1 MVESGTGGETVKLLL
16 LALLLAT
23 SPDKDAG
30 VDSVQVAPVDF
41 HTPASPGL
49 QYSFGEY
56 LLRDAAPAGGYLA
69 VSLDPRGPQCVTPTN
84 RFNAMLNGAGAA
96 TSMAMF
102 LGAVGTTL
110 GWFSED
116 TSWAITGAMAAVGA
130 IYAGT
135 HFQPQRTL
143 QFDWTRDSVIPV
155 SASSSSH

>member
-1 MVESGTGGETVKLLL
+1 MKLLL
-16 LALLLAT
+16 FAILLAT
-23 SPDKDAG
+23 APGKSADT
-30 VDSVQVAPVDF
+30 DSVQVAPVDF

-49 QYSFGEY
+49 QTTLGDY
-56 LLRDAAPAGGYLA
+56 LLRSGGPTGGYLT
-69 VSLDPRGPQCVTPTN
+69 VSLDPRGPQCYTPTN

-116 TSWAITGAMAAVGA
+116 TSWAITGAMAAAGA

-135 HFQPQRTL
+135 HFQAQPTL
-143 QFDWTRDSVIPV
+143 KFNWSEDSVIPV
-155 SASSSSH
+155 SPSR

>member
-1 MVESGTGGETVKLLL
+1 VVEFGTGGKPVKLLL
-16 LALLLAT
+16 LVLLLAT
-23 SPDKDAG
+23 SPDKGAG
-30 VDSVQVAPVDF
+30 TDSVQVAPVDF

-56 LLRDAAPAGGYLA
+56 MLRDAAPNGGYLA
-69 VSLDPRGPQCVTPTN
+69 VSLDPRGPQCYTPTN

-102 LGAVGTTL
+102 LGAIGTTL

-116 TSWAITGAMAAVGA
+116 ASWAITGAMAAAGA

-135 HFQPQRTL
+135 HFQAQPTL
-143 QFDWTRDSVIPV
+143 KFNWNEDSVIPV
-155 SASSSSH
+155 SPSR